1 MGSLDGK
8 VALITG
14 AASGIGLASARL
26 FMSEGASIAAVDI
39 NEVAL
44 AKSVAELSG
53 RGSIVAIVG
62 DVTLAV
68 EGERILDRAVSAF
81 GHVDILF
88 SNAGISSV
96 TPILDLKEEEWD
108 RVIATNLKSMFVMVR
123 AVAHHM
129 KEIGGGTIIT
139 TGSESGL
146 VGVAETPVYC
156 ASKGGVVLFTRAVA
170 LDLIRYNIRVNCL
183 CPGITRTP
191 LLQAEADSSPDPEL
205 AARMFAEWAP
215 IGRIGDPKEIAKAA
229 LFLASEASSFA
240 VGSCLVVDGGNTA
253 R

>member
-1 MGSLDGK
+1 MGSLGGK

-14 AASGIGLASARL
+14 AASGIGLASSRL

-39 NEVAL
+39 NRETL
-44 AKSVAELSG
+44 ARTVGELGS
-53 RGSIVAIVG
+53 RGPIVGIDG
-62 DVTLAV
+62 DVTKVA
-68 EGERILDRAVSAF
+68 EAERVLERAVSAF
-81 GHVDILF
+81 GRVDILF
-88 SNAGISSV
+88 SNAGIGSV
-96 TPILDLKEEEWD
+96 TPILDLDEEEWD
-108 RVIATNLKSMFVMVR
+108 RVIAINLKGMFTMVKV
-123 AVAHHM
+123 VAAHM
-129 KEIGGGTIIT
+129 RSIGGGTIVT
-139 TGSESGL
+139 AGSESGL
-146 VGVAETPVYC
+146 VGVAETPAYC

-191 LLQAEADSSPDPEL
+191 LLQAEADKSPDPEL
-205 AARMFAEWAP
+205 AARTFAEWAP
-215 IGRIGDPKEIAKAA
+215 IGRIADPSEIAKAA